1 MKVLPVLVVLAAA
14 MPFHAVGEDASPSGI
29 AREYVANFQP
39 EIGRWA
45 VVNSVMT
52 GPGTLEEQDFIVETA
67 QIFDGLGV
75 RTDWYDAET
84 GNFFGEVI
92 RSYNP
97 ASGVVDQLYFAGK
110 RSSWS
115 TTAQTVTFSETGY
128 TTAFSGADQFGAFD
142 ARSQTTYLPDHG
154 GYDWTI
160 ERRYNGGDWFVVDRG
175 EARPFPAAD

>member
-1 MKVLPVLVVLAAA
+1 MKVLPVLVILAAA
-14 MPFHAVGEDASPSGI
+14 MPLQAVGDDASPSGI

-52 GPGTLEEQDFIVETA
+52 GPGTLEEQHFIVETA
-67 QIFDGLGV
+67 QIFDGLAV
-75 RTDWYDAET
+75 KTDWYEAET

-97 ASGVVDQLYFAGK
+97 ATGVVDQLYFAGQ

-115 TTAQTVTFSETGY
+115 TTAQAATFSETGY
-128 TTAFSGADQFGAFD
+128 STSFSGEDQFGTFD
-142 ARSQTTYLPDHG
+142 ARSQTAYLPDNG